1 MESAA
6 ENVAARPLGRILA
19 DEREKQGLARAEVAQ
34 RLHMS
39 AYQVEALESGDY
51 GRLPKGT
58 FLRGF
63 VRNYAKL
70 LNLDAAELLTH
81 LADAAPRSPAA
92 SIVVPSQNIRFD
104 PLGERLSNPYVKA
117 AAFAVVALGLAF
129 AAIYWWLFI
138 RPAPPAGVARKPAV
152 EQGPPQQIAAS
163 SQPAPEPVAPTPAP
177 TMEAPTEPPA
187 TAEPPKAD
195 PKAASAKAEK
205 AKAEVAKAETR
216 AAERKAEAANTAQNR
231 AAAAAGGA
239 ATLRFRFKG
248 ESWVEIR
255 DAQGK
260 VLLSRLNQRGTEAEV
275 AGRPPLSVIVGNAP
289 DVQVLYNEREFPLEP
304 HTKVAVARFTVE

>member
-6 ENVAARPLGRILA
+6 DNVAAPALGRILA
-19 DEREKQGLARAEVAQ
+19 NEREKQGLARAEVAQ

-70 LNLDAAELLTH
+70 LNLDAAALLSH
-81 LADAAPRSPAA
+81 LADAAPRSPAPG
-92 SIVVPSQNIRFD
+92 IVVPSQNIRFD

-117 AAFAVVALGLAF
+117 AAFAVVALGLVF

-138 RPAPPAGVARKPAV
+138 RPAPPAGLAKRPAV
-152 EQGPPQQIAAS
+152 EQSPPQQLAAS
-163 SQPAPEPVAPTPAP
+163 AQPAPEVVAPTPAP
-177 TMEAPTEPPA
+177 LMDAPAVEPMKVAEA
-187 TAEPPKAD
+187 
-195 PKAASAKAEK
+195 PKAAPAKVEKSAA
-205 AKAEVAKAETR
+205 V
-216 AAERKAEAANTAQNR
+216 ERKAEALNTAQNR
-231 AAAAAGGA
+231 AAAAASGA

-260 VLLSRLNQRGTEAEV
+260 VLLSRLNSRGSEAEV
-275 AGRPPLSVIVGNAP
+275 AGRPPLTVIVGNAP

>member
-6 ENVAARPLGRILA
+6 DRVDARPLGRILA
-19 DEREKQGLARAEVAQ
+19 DERERQGLARAEVAQ

-39 AYQVEALESGDY
+39 AYQVEALEGGDY
-51 GRLPKGT
+51 SRLPKGT

-63 VRNYAKL
+63 VRNYGKL
-70 LNLDAAELLTH
+70 LNLEPAALLAH
-81 LADAAPRSPAA
+81 LADAAPGGTAPG
-92 SIVVPSQNIRFD
+92 IVVPSQNIRFD

-117 AAFAVVALGLAF
+117 AALAVVALGLVF

-138 RPAPPAGVARKPAV
+138 RPAPPAGVAKKPAA
-152 EQGPPQQIAAS
+152 ERGPPPQLAAS
-163 SQPAPEPVAPTPAP
+163 ARPAPEVVAPTPAP
-177 TMEAPTEPPA
+177 VMETPVEVPPR
-187 TAEPPKAD
+187 AEPAKAD
-195 PKAASAKAEK
+195 K
-205 AKAEVAKAETR
+205 AKTEGAK
-216 AAERKAEAANTAQNR
+216 AAERKAEAVNTAQIR
-231 AAAAAGGA
+231 AAAAASGA

-255 DAQGK
+255 DAQGR
-260 VLLSRLNQRGTEAEV
+260 VLLSRLNLRGTEAEV
-275 AGRPPLSVIVGNAP
+275 AGRPPLTVIVGNAP

>member
-1 MESAA
+1 MEPAA
-6 ENVAARPLGRILA
+6 DTVAARPLGRILA
-19 DEREKQGLARAEVAQ
+19 DEREKQGLARAAVAQ
-34 RLHMS
+34 SLHMS

-51 GRLPKGT
+51 ARLPKGT

-70 LNLDAAELLTH
+70 LNLDAAALLSH
-81 LADAAPRSPAA
+81 LAEAAPRSPAPG
-92 SIVVPSQNIRFD
+92 IVVPSQNIRFD

-117 AAFAVVALGLAF
+117 AAIAVVALGLAF

-138 RPAPPAGVARKPAV
+138 RPAPPAGVAKKPPA
-152 EQGPPQQIAAS
+152 EQGPPQQLAAS
-163 SQPAPEPVAPTPAP
+163 AQPAPEVAPPAP
-177 TMEAPTEPPA
+177 APIMEAP
-187 TAEPPKAD
+187 AEP
-195 PKAASAKAEK
+195 AAKIDSAKAEPP
-205 AKAEVAKAETR
+205 AAEQPKAESAR
-216 AAERKAEAANTAQNR
+216 AAERKAEAANTALNR
-231 AAAAAGGA
+231 AAAAANGA

>member
-1 MESAA
+1 VETAA

-39 AYQVEALESGDY
+39 AYQVEALENGDY

-70 LNLDAAELLTH
+70 LSLDAAALLTH
-81 LADAAPRSPAA
+81 LADAAPRGPAPG
-92 SIVVPSQNIRFD
+92 IVVPSQNIRFD

-138 RPAPPAGVARKPAV
+138 RPAPPAGVAKRPAA

-163 SQPAPEPVAPTPAP
+163 TQPAPEIVPPTPAP
-177 TMEAPTEPPA
+177 TMEAPADAPKAEPVR
-187 TAEPPKAD
+187 AEPPKSEPSRAD
-195 PKAASAKAEK
+195 K
-205 AKAEVAKAETR
+205 AKAESAN
-216 AAERKAEAANTAQNR
+216 AAERKAESANTAQNR
-231 AAAAAGGA
+231 AAAAANGA
-239 ATLRFRFKG
+239 ATLRLRFKG

>member
-1 MESAA
+1 METAA
-6 ENVAARPLGRILA
+6 DNVAARPLGRILA
-19 DEREKQGLARAEVAQ
+19 DEREKQGLARTEVAQ

-51 GRLPKGT
+51 VRLPKGT

-70 LNLDAAELLTH
+70 LNLDAAALLTH
-81 LADAAPRSPAA
+81 LADAAPRSPAPG
-92 SIVVPSQNIRFD
+92 IVVPSQNIRFD

-117 AAFAVVALGLAF
+117 AAFAVVAVGLAF

-138 RPAPPAGVARKPAV
+138 RPAPPAATAKRPAA

-163 SQPAPEPVAPTPAP
+163 SQPVPDVVSPTQAP
-177 TMEAPTEPPA
+177 TMEAPAEPPA
-187 TAEPPKAD
+187 KAAEPPKAE
-195 PKAASAKAEK
+195 SAR
-205 AKAEVAKAETR
+205 V
-216 AAERKAEAANTAQNR
+216 AERKAEAVNTAQNR
-231 AAAAAGGA
+231 AAAAASGA

-275 AGRPPLSVIVGNAP
+275 AGRPPLTVIVGNAP
-289 DVQVLYNEREFPLEP
+289 DVQVLYNEHEFPLEP

>member
-6 ENVAARPLGRILA
+6 DRVEAPPLGRILA
-19 DEREKQGLARAEVAQ
+19 NERERQGLARAEVAQ

-39 AYQVEALESGDY
+39 AHQVEALESGDY
-51 GRLPKGT
+51 NRLPKGP

-70 LNLDAAELLTH
+70 LNLDAAGLLTH
-81 LADAAPRSPAA
+81 LADAAPRGPAPA
-92 SIVVPSQNIRFD
+92 IVVPTQNIRFE

-117 AAFAVVALGLAF
+117 AAFVVVALGLAF

-138 RPAPPAGVARKPAV
+138 RPSPPAGVAKKPAM
-152 EQGPPQQIAAS
+152 EQGPPQQLAAS
-163 SQPAPEPVAPTPAP
+163 AQPVPEVVRPTPAP
-177 TMEAPTEPPA
+177 VMEAPPVEEA
-187 TAEPPKAD
+187 KRAEP
-195 PKAASAKAEK
+195 AKFEP
-205 AKAEVAKAETR
+205 AKIERVR
-216 AAERKAEAANTAQNR
+216 AAADRKAEA
-231 AAAAAGGA
+231 
-239 ATLRFRFKG
+239 TLRLRFKG

-260 VLLSRLNQRGTEAEV
+260 VLLSRLNLRGTEAEV

-289 DVQVLYNEREFPLEP
+289 EVQVIYREREFPLEP

>member
-6 ENVAARPLGRILA
+6 DSVAARPLGRILA

-51 GRLPKGT
+51 SRLPKGT

-70 LNLDAAELLTH
+70 LGLDGAALLSH
-81 LADAAPRSPAA
+81 LADAAPRSPAPG
-92 SIVVPSQNIRFD
+92 IVVPSQNIRFD

-117 AAFAVVALGLAF
+117 AAFALVALGLAF

-138 RPAPPAGVARKPAV
+138 RPAPPAAIAGKPAV

-163 SQPAPEPVAPTPAP
+163 TQPAPEVVAPTPAP
-177 TMEAPTEPPA
+177 TLETPARGPAKDEPRW
-187 TAEPPKAD
+187 AEP
-195 PKAASAKAEK
+195 AKAEK
-205 AKAEVAKAETR
+205 SRAEIVK
-216 AAERKAEAANTAQNR
+216 AAERKAEAANSAQNR
-231 AAAAAGGA
+231 AAVAASGA

-255 DAQGK
+255 DAQGR
-260 VLLSRLNQRGTEAEV
+260 VLLSRLNHRGTEAEV
-275 AGRPPLSVIVGNAP
+275 AGRPPLSVIIGNAP
-289 DVQVLYNEREFPLEP
+289 DVQVLYNERDFPLEP